1 MKTLMMTVAVVGL
14 LASDS
19 AAWAQAGGQGGRQG
33 GGQAQ
38 SQTQGQGSP
47 DWNAYYRNNPDLQK
61 AYEAN
66 RSTYQAN
73 GESTEAFAA
82 RHYREHGQAEGRAL
96 PRAAVTAQPSGAGQG
111 GQGSQFG
118 QGQGQGQRQGQGQGQ
133 FQGQGQYQ
141 GQGRDQYQGQGR
153 DQYQGQGRDQHQ
165 GQGPDQ
171 YQGQGQ
177 GRDQFGDRRDDQGSS
192 RFERRGGDHDRGLTT
207 SPNANWRDWSRRWGD
222 QNRSV
227 QRRDGQYFDGR
238 NWRSERFNP
247 RDYNRNI
254 WAQRRFRIAP
264 YHQPRGWYARRWTF
278 GQTLP
283 FVFFSENYWISDYWS
298 YGLTTPPY
306 GCEWVRYGDD
316 ALLVDIQTGEILQAV
331 YRLFY

>member
-14 LASDS
+14 MASGS

-33 GGQAQ
+33 QGEGQTQ

-96 PRAAVTAQPSGAGQG
+96 PRAAVASQPSGGGQSGQSGQG
-111 GQGSQFG
+111 GQF
-118 QGQGQGQRQGQGQGQ
+118 GQGQGQRQGQGFRQ
-133 FQGQGQYQ
+133 
-141 GQGRDQYQGQGR
+141 D
-153 DQYQGQGRDQHQ
+153 
-165 GQGPDQ
+165 
-171 YQGQGQ
+171 QGQGQ
-177 GRDQFGDRRDDQGSS
+177 GFRQDQGQGQGSRQDQGQGQGLRQDQGQGQGYRQDQGQSQFGRRQDDQGPG
-192 RFERRGGDHDRGLTT
+192 RFERRDRGLTT

-316 ALLVDIQTGEILQAV
+316 ALLVDIENGEILQAV